1 MSYVEKGVCM
11 ITFTK
16 DELTLILGAEAT
28 DHNIKKLSWW
38 LNILGN
44 VSDKTWSVEHKP
56 TKKLSD
62 LEERAERLRRELVA
76 TLNELETNT
85 ELAKYLDHY
94 EFQKAHRYE
103 SEICDF
109 VGSAVEELNISRTL
123 TSTVVRPGL
132 IRYCKGN
139 ENPFNLQ

>member
-1 MSYVEKGVCM
+1 MLCVEKGVGM

-16 DELTLILGAEAT
+16 DELTLILGEEAT
-28 DHNIKKLSWW
+28 NHNIKKLEWW

-44 VSDKTWSVEHKP
+44 VSDKTWRVDYEP
-56 TKKLSD
+56 VKKLTD
-62 LEERAERLRRELVA
+62 LEERAESLRLELVA
-76 TLNELETNT
+76 TLNALETNG

-103 SEICDF
+103 SDICDF
-109 VGSAVEELNISRTL
+109 VGSAIAELDISQTL
-123 TSTVVRPGL
+123 TSTVIRPGL

>member
-1 MSYVEKGVCM
+1 MFCVEKGVGM

-16 DELTLILGAEAT
+16 DELTSILGAEAT
-28 DHNIKKLSWW
+28 DHNIKKLDWW

-44 VSDKTWSVEHKP
+44 VSDKTWNVEHKP
-56 TKKLSD
+56 TKKLTD
-62 LEERAERLRRELVA
+62 LEERAERLRSELVV
-76 TLNELETNT
+76 TLNELETNS
-85 ELAKYLDHY
+85 ELAKYLDQY

-109 VGSAVEELNISRTL
+109 VGSAVSELDISKTL
-123 TSTVVRPGL
+123 TSTVIRPGL

-139 ENPFNLQ
+139 KNPFNLQ

>member
-1 MSYVEKGVCM
+1 MKS
-11 ITFTK
+11 TFTK
-16 DELTLILGAEAT
+16 DELSEILGAEAT
-28 DHNIKKLSWW
+28 DQNIKKLDWW
-38 LNILGN
+38 LDILGN
-44 VSDKTWSVEHKP
+44 VSEKTWSVEHEP
-56 TKKLSD
+56 TKKLTD
-62 LEERAERLRRELVA
+62 LEERAERLRHELVA
-76 TLNELETNT
+76 TLHELETNS

-109 VGSAVEELNISRTL
+109 VGSALSELDISQTL
-123 TSTVVRPGL
+123 ESTVVRPGL

>member
-1 MSYVEKGVCM
+1 M
-11 ITFTK
+11 ITFTR
-16 DELTLILGAEAT
+16 DELSRILGAEAT
-28 DHNIKKLSWW
+28 DQNLKKLDWW

-44 VSDKTWSVEHKP
+44 VSDKTWSVEHGP
-56 TKKLSD
+56 VKKLSD
-62 LEERAERLRRELVA
+62 LEERAESLRRELVA
-76 TLNELETNT
+76 TLNALETNG

-109 VGSAVEELNISRTL
+109 VGSAVAELDISKTL
-123 TSTVVRPGL
+123 TSTVIRPGL